1 MDETSTISCS
11 FIDTNYTAMEYEQLR
26 DMLTNNLIYSSPNA
40 AISVSGTYTDAKDY
54 LYVLVADDS
63 AQNYREIYY
72 YVVGDLECFVAEVK
86 EYRDEATA
94 AQENMEDTPKLWEQR
109 LPEPLPGIIL
119 KERFLYAEAK
129 KKVNSSAFMEG
140 GEPPSYF
147 VTEKACKSSRSMI
160 PNYIE
165 YIQHVSWTGQ
175 TGGKYDTGY
184 WSIQISQ

>member
-1 MDETSTISCS
+1 M
-11 FIDTNYTAMEYEQLR
+11 
-26 DMLTNNLIYSSPNA
+26 
-40 AISVSGTYTDAKDY
+40 
-54 LYVLVADDS
+54 LVADDS

-94 AQENMEDTPKLWEQR
+94 AQENMEDTPEAVGAEIARTFTWNNLKGEI
-109 LPEPLPGIIL
+109 PLPGS
-119 KERFLYAEAK
+119 EE
-129 KKVNSSAFMEG
+129 KVNSSAFMG
-140 GEPPSYF
+140 RRRTAF
-147 VTEKACKSSRSMI
+147 LFRDRKACKSSRSMI